1 MKKLIIIILMAGLCL
16 PNLAN
21 AQGCAAP
28 SSDEGV
34 TIWGYLQ
41 PEFRMEHLGNVQ
53 KDVSPTSTF
62 AFRRMRIGAMGN
74 IPYDFSYYVLLETSQ
89 FMNPNETGPFLLD
102 AFVSY
107 NRFQYA
113 KIALGSFK
121 TPFGRELS
129 MPCHGLYTIN
139 RSNFVDELT
148 ASLDGGNRD
157 LGMMLLGGNDTTLFT
172 YRLALTNG
180 AGISSLTNNLGDTYA
195 VTGRMTVQPVRG
207 FYIGAS
213 ARYIS
218 SPPQADG
225 ITEDDSKLRYGFD
238 AQYSFKKFTLLGEY
252 THGKDEGSYM
262 EGGGCGGDAITKVG
276 TNNADGFY
284 LMALYRTNSN
294 FEPVYKIERYESVKS
309 DGGDVPVQNE
319 NIGTCQ
325 TFGLNYY
332 PNDWTRLQL
341 NYIYRV
347 EGPEISKEVDNDMLL
362 LQLQVRF

>member
-16 PNLAN
+16 PSLVN

-28 SSDEGV
+28 TSDEGV

-41 PEFRMEHLGNVQ
+41 PEFQTYFEDDTRA
-53 KDVSPTSTF
+53 TF
-62 AFRRMRIGAMGN
+62 KFRRMRIGAMGN

-89 FMNPNETGPFLLD
+89 FMNPDKTGPFLLD

-213 ARYIS
+213 AR
-218 SPPQADG
+218 
-225 ITEDDSKLRYGFD
+225 
-238 AQYSFKKFTLLGEY
+238 
-252 THGKDEGSYM
+252 
-262 EGGGCGGDAITKVG
+262 
-276 TNNADGFY
+276 
-284 LMALYRTNSN
+284 
-294 FEPVYKIERYESVKS
+294 
-309 DGGDVPVQNE
+309 
-319 NIGTCQ
+319 
-325 TFGLNYY
+325 
-332 PNDWTRLQL
+332 
-341 NYIYRV
+341 
-347 EGPEISKEVDNDMLL
+347 
-362 LQLQVRF
+362 